1 MKFLD
6 TRADISINV
15 MSYNEHHLLIDNFD
29 KYLVISNEFKLT
41 FNLNLKFSDIEN
53 PQQLIDIF
61 KLISNSKSSINLH
74 VRHVSFSKIIT
85 CFDDIY
91 SLIKNTFTRNLTFSE
106 HLSIISS
113 ESVDSEYMWF
123 LGAGDYPNRHA
134 LNILHS
140 NDINHFDLISFEV
153 HHSVNM
159 KSNEILPKIKIRRA
173 EAISSTVY
181 KRKIIN
187 FQGEPEHSWPH
198 LRMLCMQ
205 RHTLTH
211 LLISF
216 NQTRC
221 AVYVT
226 PQNNWQSNIKAI
238 EIERI
243 NLALNYPSSDILEW
257 EFSEKEISHSL
268 SDLGFKN
275 NNELIDLFNN
285 TTRLN

>member
-153 HHSVNM
+153 H
-159 KSNEILPKIKIRRA
+159 
-173 EAISSTVY
+173 
-181 KRKIIN
+181 
-187 FQGEPEHSWPH
+187 
-198 LRMLCMQ
+198 
-205 RHTLTH
+205 
-211 LLISF
+211 
-216 NQTRC
+216 
-221 AVYVT
+221 
-226 PQNNWQSNIKAI
+226 
-238 EIERI
+238 
-243 NLALNYPSSDILEW
+243 
-257 EFSEKEISHSL
+257 
-268 SDLGFKN
+268 
-275 NNELIDLFNN
+275 
-285 TTRLN
+285 